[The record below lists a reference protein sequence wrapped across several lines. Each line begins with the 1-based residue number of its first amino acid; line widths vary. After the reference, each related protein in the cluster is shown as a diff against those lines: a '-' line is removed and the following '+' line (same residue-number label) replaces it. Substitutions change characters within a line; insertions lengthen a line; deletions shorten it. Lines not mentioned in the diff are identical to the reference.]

1 MVGWI
6 LFGVI
11 VDVIKVDVL
20 IINNVV
26 LVFSV
31 VLFFVEFFC
40 IIYFFFVLFV
50 VLYGL
55 CVCKCLIE
63 CLWYL
68 IIENFIKIIYKRKI
82 FFEKI
87 IFLYFLNIFIGIYY
101 YILFYLM
108 KLLLYNFLVVYIFLI
123 FIIICDL
130 IGFEK
135 FINVFGILILVWGI
149 FFIYGFFIVGR

>member
-1 MVGWI
+1 MI
-6 LFGVI
+6 FI
-11 VDVIKVDVL
+11 
-20 IINNVV
+20 
-26 LVFSV
+26 
-31 VLFFVEFFC
+31 
-40 IIYFFFVLFV
+40 
-50 VLYGL
+50 
-55 CVCKCLIE
+55 
-63 CLWYL
+63 
-68 IIENFIKIIYKRKI
+68 FIKIIYKRKI

-135 FINVFGILILVWGI
+135 FINVFGILILV
-149 FFIYGFFIVGR
+149 